1 MRVGPARDP
10 LFFITCA
17 PDWRRQT
24 GPEFATR
31 MADVSRDEIL
41 SEPRLVTESG
51 LSARVATLAGPV
63 LEDLGLRLVRV
74 RVSGSAGSCT
84 VQIMAE
90 RPDGSMPIEDCEAAS
105 RALSPV
111 LDEADPVESAYRLE
125 ISSPGIDRPLVRRS
139 DFERYAGHVMKV
151 ELALP
156 RDGRKR
162 FRGVLM
168 GAEGAAARI
177 RSEDSGEET
186 LLPIDDM
193 TEARLVLTDAL
204 VAESLRRGKAAA
216 RHAGE
221 PNADQSETESDNGH
235 DKAASGDNEPAER
248 QKSKGDRRW
257 R

>member
-1 MRVGPARDP
+1 
-10 LFFITCA
+10 
-17 PDWRRQT
+17 
-24 GPEFATR
+24 

-41 SEPRLVTESG
+41 SEPRLVTETG
-51 LSARVATLAGPV
+51 LSARVAILAAPV
-63 LEDLGLRLVRV
+63 LESLGLRLVRV

-90 RPDGSMPIEDCEAAS
+90 QPDGSMSIEDCEAAS

-111 LDEADPVESAYRLE
+111 LDTADPVESGYRLE

-151 ELALP
+151 ELAMP

-162 FRGVLM
+162 FRGILM
-168 GAEGAAARI
+168 GADGDAAARI
-177 RSEDSGEET
+177 RSEDTGEET
-186 LLPIDDM
+186 LLPIEEM
-193 TEARLVLTDAL
+193 SEARLVLTDAL

-216 RHAGE
+216 RSTEADNNQDPGTEPDNEQGHEHAT
-221 PNADQSETESDNGH
+221 PGH
-235 DKAASGDNEPAER
+235 NEPAAR
-248 QKSKGDRRW
+248 QKNKGDRRW